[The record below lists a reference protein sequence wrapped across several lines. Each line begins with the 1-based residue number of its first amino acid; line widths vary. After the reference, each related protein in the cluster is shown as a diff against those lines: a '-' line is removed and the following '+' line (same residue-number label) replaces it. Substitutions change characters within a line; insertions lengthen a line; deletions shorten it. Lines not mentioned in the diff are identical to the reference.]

1 MSPSPRREK
10 IEAMLRHEP
19 GDQFLRYALAAE
31 LDNEE
36 QFAASLD
43 LYRGLTEDRPPHV
56 PAYFRAAQLLVKLDR
71 IDEARTFLRAGIE
84 EARRQG
90 DSHAAGEMSELLAAL
105 GSLGE

>member
-1 MSPSPRREK
+1 MGTSPRRQK
-10 IEAMLRHEP
+10 IEAMLHQEP

-31 LDNEE
+31 LDNEGE
-36 QFAASLD
+36 AEPALD
-43 LYRGLTEDRPPHV
+43 LYRGLAHDSPPHV

-71 IDEARTFLRAGIE
+71 IAEARTFLRVGFEQASN
-84 EARRQG
+84 QN